1 MGSRVLVSPRE
12 RGANMSRGVAMR
24 TCSASGECDV
34 SRAIGWNEFSEF
46 ILDDGHFGSCFE
58 AFDESTLFTGIV
70 LTDGYACSWGL
81 PVDISQ
87 QKRFVSL
94 FGHCNFEVFSTNG
107 VFRTERKYFDRLYD
121 FALEDEEL
129 FIQELCAEPSE
140 KSRGRYNYVRSIGF
154 ITPNLSNATT
164 EKFFSLVLVPF
175 SDHKRPYDEITSC
188 HSDYNWLI
196 KKEKVL
202 VEVFSV
208 LAKLENIQF
217 LYALRS
223 PEGVLKIELLVSS

>member
-1 MGSRVLVSPRE
+1 MTWTSVAVAKVFHGLSSPLFPARVGREHVARLHLVNATSPE
-12 RGANMSRGVAMR
+12 QL
-24 TCSASGECDV
+24 E
-34 SRAIGWNEFSEF
+34 WNEFSEF
-46 ILDDGHFGSCFE
+46 ILNDGQFGSFFE
-58 AFDESTLFTGIV
+58 AFDESTLVHYSINYFTGIV

-81 PVDISQ
+81 PVNIRQ
-87 QKRFVSL
+87 QKRYVSL

-164 EKFFSLVLVPF
+164 ESLFSLVLGGARLCAL
-175 SDHKRPYDEITSC
+175 SSQEM
-188 HSDYNWLI
+188 
-196 KKEKVL
+196 
-202 VEVFSV
+202 
-208 LAKLENIQF
+208 
-217 LYALRS
+217 LYS
-223 PEGVLKIELLVSS
+223 TV